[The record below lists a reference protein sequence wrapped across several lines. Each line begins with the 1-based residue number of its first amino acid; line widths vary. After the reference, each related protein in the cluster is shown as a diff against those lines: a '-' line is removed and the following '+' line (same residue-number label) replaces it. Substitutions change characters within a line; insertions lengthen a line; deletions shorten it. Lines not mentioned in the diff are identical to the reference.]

1 MFNTA
6 KYSTEE
12 ITKAITEVLNG
23 NDKNPIVQA
32 YDNVVNKT
40 DLNNIDDLLESGQF
54 VNRTIFIEDIVEG
67 VGLAVDSII
76 KLHNQYDDL
85 NNIPV
90 EKRKPIKICI
100 NSNGGLLTEALITVD
115 AIRMSKTPVY
125 TINTGKAYS
134 GGFLI
139 FINGHKRFVYPN
151 GTFLFHEGSSGM
163 EGDAHKF
170 RNYAEFYQ
178 NETKRMKKIILETT
192 KFTPEFYDEHS
203 KDDLWFFAEEA
214 IEWGVADEIAT
225 ELIF

>member
-1 MFNTA
+1 MPTT
-6 KYSTEE
+6 KYSIEE
-12 ITKAITEVLNG
+12 ITKSVAEVLGANE
-23 NDKNPIVQA
+23 KNSIVLA
-32 YDNVVNKT
+32 YENVLNKT
-40 DLNNIDDLLESGQF
+40 DLNSIDDLLEITQF
-54 VNRTIFIEDIVEG
+54 KNRTIFIEDIVEG

-76 KLHNQYDDL
+76 KMHNQYDEL
-85 NNIPV
+85 NNIPI
-90 EKRKPIKICI
+90 EQRKPIKICI
-100 NSNGGLLTEALITVD
+100 NSNGGLLTESLIAID

-125 TINTGKAYS
+125 TVNTGKAYS

-203 KDDLWFFAEEA
+203 KDDLWFFAEDA
-214 IEWGVADEIAT
+214 IEWGVADEIVT
-225 ELIF
+225 ELMI

>member
-1 MFNTA
+1 MPTT

-23 NDKNPIVQA
+23 NDKDPIVQA

-40 DLNNIDDLLESGQF
+40 DLNNINDLLENNQF

-85 NNIPV
+85 NNTPI

-100 NSNGGLLTEALITVD
+100 NSNGGLLTEALIAVD

-203 KDDLWFFAEEA
+203 KDDLWFFAEDA
-214 IEWGVADEIAT
+214 IEWGVADEIIT
-225 ELIF
+225 ELMI

>member
-1 MFNTA
+1 MMSVT
-6 KYSTEE
+6 KYSIEE
-12 ITKAITEVLNG
+12 ITKSVVEALGTNE
-23 NDKNPIVQA
+23 KNPIVLA
-32 YDNVVNKT
+32 YENIMNKT
-40 DLNNIDDLLESGQF
+40 DLNSVDDLLEFTQF
-54 VNRTIFIEDIVEG
+54 KNRTIFIEDIVEG

-76 KLHNQYDDL
+76 KIHNQYDEL

-90 EKRKPIKICI
+90 EQRKPIKIYI
-100 NSNGGLLTEALITVD
+100 NSNGGLLTESLIAID
-115 AIRMSKTPVY
+115 AIHMSKTPVY

-203 KDDLWFFAEEA
+203 KDDLWFFAEDA
-214 IEWGVADEIAT
+214 IEWGVADEIIT
-225 ELIF
+225 ELII

>member
-1 MFNTA
+1 MPTT
-6 KYSTEE
+6 KYSIEE
-12 ITKAITEVLNG
+12 ITKSVAEVLGANE
-23 NDKNPIVQA
+23 KNSIVLA
-32 YDNVVNKT
+32 YENVLNKT
-40 DLNNIDDLLESGQF
+40 DLNSIDDLLEITQF
-54 VNRTIFIEDIVEG
+54 KNRTIFIEDIVEG

-76 KLHNQYDDL
+76 KMHNQYDEL
-85 NNIPV
+85 NNIPI
-90 EKRKPIKICI
+90 EQRKPIKICI
-100 NSNGGLLTEALITVD
+100 NSNGGLLTESLIAID

-125 TINTGKAYS
+125 TVNTGKAYS

-139 FINGHKRFVYPN
+139 FINGDKRFVYPN

-203 KDDLWFFAEEA
+203 KDDLWFFAEDA
-214 IEWGVADEIAT
+214 IEWGVADEIIT
-225 ELIF
+225 ELMI

>member
-1 MFNTA
+1 MFNVA

-12 ITKAITEVLNG
+12 ITKAVAEALSG

-40 DLNNIDDLLESGQF
+40 DLNNINDLLESNQF

-85 NNIPV
+85 NNIPI
-90 EKRKPIKICI
+90 EERKPIKICI
-100 NSNGGLLTEALITVD
+100 NSNGGLLTEALISVD

-139 FINGHKRFVYPN
+139 FITGHKRFVYPN
-151 GTFLFHEGSSGM
+151 STFLFHEGSSGM

-178 NETKRMKKIILETT
+178 NEVKRMKNVILQYT
-192 KFTPEFYDEHS
+192 KFSPEFYEQHS